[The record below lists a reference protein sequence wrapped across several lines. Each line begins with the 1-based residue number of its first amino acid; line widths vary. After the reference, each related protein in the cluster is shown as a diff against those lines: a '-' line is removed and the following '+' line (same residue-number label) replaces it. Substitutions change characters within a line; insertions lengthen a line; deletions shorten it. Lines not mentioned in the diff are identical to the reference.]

1 MHAGST
7 AKPGS
12 LLGPACVY
20 GNDHSL
26 ISAVGKNAGA
36 ISNLLPRAGNMTKNA
51 TCEVHTL
58 LYEDPNPH
66 FTDSKV
72 PFSHLCFPNFSDR
85 ALSGGSNK
93 SIPRLIVETHE
104 YLCKLSMRHKR
115 LKKAQRTS
123 ISNSQPAATSNAQ
136 PAATSNV

>member
-115 LKKAQRTS
+115 LKKAQLTR
-123 ISNSQPAATSNAQ
+123 ISNAQ